1 MQSSFLGKLQ
11 RNAYFSLAGALIT
24 LLGVP
29 LIQLL
34 VLDTQG
40 YSTALNTAQTA
51 LAWIQGHVSLFLLYR
66 IVLLLGFALLLSLPF
81 SLFRII
87 IAQEIVGRAELDE
100 NDEETEDDEVGEDGE
115 NGEVD
120 KKNATDT
127 KASDRPPLE
136 ANGMPAYAWR
146 GKGFAVI
153 AAWTSLLGLVL
164 LVSGTLM
171 STIYLWSSSSI
182 VSVQS
187 PLPSNYSTVTSLFAL
202 LTYTG
207 GIGLLALGCL
217 FNGIVIAR
225 SGRRLWPD
233 SWVGFAYSGLL
244 VGAILSGSAV
254 QVLLNPT
261 GGQAS
266 LTTPAI
272 LLFGLWAV
280 WYSVMVVRLKGE

>member
-11 RNAYFSLAGALIT
+11 RNAYFSLAGALII
-24 LLGVP
+24 LPGVP

-40 YSTALNTAQTA
+40 YSTALNTSQTA
-51 LAWIQGHVSLFLLYR
+51 LAWIQGHTSLFLFYR
-66 IVLLLGFALLLSLPF
+66 IVLLLGFVLLLSLPF

-100 NDEETEDDEVGEDGE
+100 NDEETEDTEDDED
-115 NGEVD
+115 GEVD

-127 KASDRPPLE
+127 KASDSPPLE
-136 ANGMPAYAWR
+136 ANGLPAYAWR

-153 AAWTSLLGLVL
+153 AAWTSLLGLIL
-164 LVSGTLM
+164 LVAGTLM

-187 PLPSNYSTVTSLFAL
+187 PVPSNYYTVTSLFAL

-207 GIGLLALGCL
+207 GTGLLALGCL

-244 VGAILSGSAV
+244 VGAILSGSSV